1 MYCRCSTAKL
11 FISIY
16 GPGREK
22 HLEIQRKYRFDAW
35 IGAKIPILIVEK
47 PWLFKILQLVSVFFL
62 VESPCSKAW
71 FVGFFVL
78 KSTRLSKKYTICAKS
93 NFVDCFEFP
102 WLLVCWYANCCVLL
116 RHHCWV
122 FSTDIYGICIYI
134 YICIYVYI
142 YMCSIYDI
150 SLLGGYISRYMAS
163 IGIYWRICT
172 YPRIYDI

>member
-22 HLEIQRKYRFDAW
+22 HLEIRRKFRFDAW

-47 PWLFKILQLVSVFFL
+47 PWLFKIIQLVSVFFL

-78 KSTRLSKKYTICAKS
+78 KSTRLSKRYTICAKS

-102 WLLVCWYANCCVLL
+102 WLLVCWYANYCVLL
-116 RHHCWV
+116 RYHCWV
-122 FSTDIYGICIYI
+122 FSTDIYGI
-134 YICIYVYI
+134 YI
-142 YMCSIYDI
+142 YMCVCMYIYI
-150 SLLGGYISRYMAS
+150 YYIYM
-163 IGIYWRICT
+163 
-172 YPRIYDI
+172 